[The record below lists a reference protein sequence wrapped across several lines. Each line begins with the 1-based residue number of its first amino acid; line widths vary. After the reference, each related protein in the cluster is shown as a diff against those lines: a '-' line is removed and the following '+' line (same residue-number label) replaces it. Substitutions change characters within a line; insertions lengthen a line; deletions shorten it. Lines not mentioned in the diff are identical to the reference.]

1 MRERDRKHRKS
12 FSKFI
17 VVPNVIGSARAI
29 DPRRNKVKHEDHSKR
44 KKKIMENIDGK
55 KKEDLRGIKKNITKT
70 SSKKRIRRAKRWSD
84 GI

>member
-55 KKEDLRGIKKNITKT
+55 KKEE
-70 SSKKRIRRAKRWSD
+70 RRPTWDKEEYNED
-84 GI
+84 VVEETN